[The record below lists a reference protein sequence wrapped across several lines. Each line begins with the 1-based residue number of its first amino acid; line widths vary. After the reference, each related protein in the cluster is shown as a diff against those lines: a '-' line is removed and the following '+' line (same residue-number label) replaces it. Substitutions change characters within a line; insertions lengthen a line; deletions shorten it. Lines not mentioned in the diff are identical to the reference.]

1 MAPKRKMQGKV
12 VMVTVR
18 AEENLASRATAIAA
32 LRRESISDVLRT
44 RLVEYVEDNRQ
55 LLGVLNDSIDD
66 TSTGAPNAE
75 TVDIPAM
82 KQEIAALEAKYGTTP
97 NAETIAAMKEA
108 RAGRGE
114 PITLEEL
121 RAECNAL
128 H

>member
-32 LRRESISDVLRT
+32 LRRESISDVLRA

-55 LLGVLNDSIDD
+55 LLGVLNDPID
-66 TSTGAPNAE
+66 GAPSAE
-75 TVDIPAM
+75 TIDVTAI

-108 RAGRGE
+108 RAGHGE